1 MTEIAA
7 RLDLQGLSYERFPA
21 YDGREIAEEF
31 IATRYPQYLE
41 VFKSGAPL
49 GELGCFISHVEA
61 ARLMLE
67 RGLTRACIVE
77 DDAEFDSDF
86 HRFVDDKTQFPSWAE
101 AIKLE
106 SCVKRK
112 FVQCCHVGAAAGRRL
127 AYVPGNNEPGAACY
141 ILTKAGA
148 EKVVNV
154 ASKLKD
160 PIDLVIFDHTI
171 SSIKSIHVLPY
182 PARQLRKMS
191 MPSAIRASNTLPKK
205 KVRNTMRQVLK
216 IRTRRSREVA
226 KAWAAAWHV
235 IGVRTL
241 LISFAKNQTKELRL
255 HS

>member
-1 MTEIAA
+1 MNIPIFIINLDRCPDRMTEIAA

-21 YDGREIAEEF
+21 YDGREIAEEL

-106 SCVKRK
+106 FLRETEVRAVLPCRRRR
-112 FVQCCHVGAAAGRRL
+112 GLRL
-127 AYVPGNNEPGAACY
+127 AYVPGNNEPGAAA
-141 ILTKAGA
+141 T
-148 EKVVNV
+148 
-154 ASKLKD
+154 S
-160 PIDLVIFDHTI
+160 
-171 SSIKSIHVLPY
+171 
-182 PARQLRKMS
+182 
-191 MPSAIRASNTLPKK
+191 
-205 KVRNTMRQVLK
+205 
-216 IRTRRSREVA
+216 
-226 KAWAAAWHV
+226 
-235 IGVRTL
+235 
-241 LISFAKNQTKELRL
+241 
-255 HS
+255 